1 MEISNKLE
9 MNKFIEE
16 NPGSVQFPLI
26 ADLYLKDKDFKKAE
40 EICTNGLKH
49 YSNHPDGLFILAQI
63 RMKLKKTK
71 SAENI
76 LKNVLKFHSIY
87 PEGLNLL
94 TKTQEVLNRSSN
106 TINATRKK
114 YKKFDFSSESHKE
127 KTFTRK
133 KISKTKKSSTVI
145 SSSEFRPLN
154 VSSKLATFTLVD
166 ILENQG
172 LYLQAIDILE
182 ILREKK
188 SDNNRIEKYQK
199 RISEKLHSN
208 N

>member
-16 NPGSVQFPLI
+16 NPGSIQFPLI
-26 ADLYLKDKDFKKAE
+26 ADLYLNDKDFKKAE

-49 YSNHPDGLFILAQI
+49 HPNHPDGLFKLAQI
-63 RMKLKKTK
+63 RMKFNKTK

-76 LKNVLKFHSIY
+76 LKNVLKFHSTY

-94 TKTQEVLNRSSN
+94 TKVQEVLKRSSN
-106 TINATRKK
+106 TIRATRKK
-114 YKKFDFSSESHKE
+114 YKKFDFYPESHKE

-145 SSSEFRPLN
+145 SSSELRPLN

-182 ILREKK
+182 ILKEKK

>member
-16 NPGSVQFPLI
+16 NPGSIQFPLI

-49 YSNHPDGLFILAQI
+49 HLNHPDGLFILAQI

-94 TKTQEVLNRSSN
+94 IKTQEVLNRSSN
-106 TINATRKK
+106 TISATRKK

-133 KISKTKKSSTVI
+133 KISKTIKGSTVI

-154 VSSKLATFTLVD
+154 VSSKLATFTLVE

-172 LYLQAIDILE
+172 LYLQAIDILD
-182 ILREKK
+182 ILKEKK

-199 RISEKLHSN
+199 RISKKLHSN

>member
-16 NPGSVQFPLI
+16 NPGSIQFPLI

-49 YSNHPDGLFILAQI
+49 HLNHPDGLFILAQI

-94 TKTQEVLNRSSN
+94 TKTQEVLNRASN
-106 TINATRKK
+106 TISATRKK
-114 YKKFDFSSESHKE
+114 YKRFDFSSESHKE

-133 KISKTKKSSTVI
+133 KISKTKKGSTVI

-154 VSSKLATFTLVD
+154 VSSKLATFTLVE

-172 LYLQAIDILE
+172 LYLQAIDILD
-182 ILREKK
+182 ILKEKK

-199 RISEKLHSN
+199 RISKKLHSN